1 MNNTIELIRGTQ
13 TRKVSEFEYNLI
25 KDDMS
30 GWEVK
35 RPAPEVPK
43 EVADRV
49 NVAIGGALP
58 ITITANLL
66 EPVTAFPKPRK
77 NSKQ

>member
-1 MNNTIELIRGTQ
+1 MNNTIELTRGTQ
-13 TRKVSEFEYNLI
+13 TRTVSEFEYNLI

-35 RPAPEVPK
+35 RPVPEVPK

-49 NVAIGGALP
+49 NVAQAGALP
-58 ITITANLL
+58 ISPEWI
-66 EPVTAFPKPRK
+66 EPVTTFPKPRK

>member
-1 MNNTIELIRGTQ
+1 MAIELTRGTQ
-13 TRKVSEFEYNLI
+13 TRTVSEFEYNLT

-35 RPAPEVPK
+35 RPVPEVPK

-58 ITITANLL
+58 ITITTGLL
-66 EPVTAFPKPRK
+66 QPVPAFPKPRK